1 MYFKFKVCAILKQP
15 KYRSSVY
22 HTMKLI
28 HMNKVIFSTLLLVF
42 TCFGLQAQNQFPSQV
57 WHKGNIFLAD
67 GKAVSGLVK
76 YDLENN
82 VVQLQTETVST
93 FTASNVSNFEIYDET
108 YGGIRKFYSLP
119 YALNGDY
126 ETPIFFEVLTQGDN
140 IALLCREYIAT
151 DNRGMNNWG
160 PMSMNPFWGQ
170 PTTMGYRLAFNYYFF
185 KNGKLEKYSLKKK
198 DLFAMLPGYEEEINL
213 FMRKN
218 RLEHDKRGDL
228 LRITAYYNEL
238 KN

>member
-1 MYFKFKVCAILKQP
+1 MKKATLILFV
-15 KYRSSVY
+15 SFLSLVSV
-22 HTMKLI
+22 
-28 HMNKVIFSTLLLVF
+28 F
-42 TCFGLQAQNQFPSQV
+42 AQNQQFPSQV

-67 GKAVSGLVK
+67 GASFSGQLK
-76 YDLENN
+76 YDMDNN
-82 VVQLQTETVST
+82 LVQLQAEAVTT
-93 FTASNVSNFEIYDET
+93 FTASNVVSFEIYDET

-119 YALNGDY
+119 YSLNGDY

-151 DNRGMNNWG
+151 DTRGMNNWG
-160 PMSMNPFWGQ
+160 AMGMGMNPFWG
-170 PTTMGYRLAFNYYFF
+170 PPNFTGYRLAFNYYFL
-185 KNGKLEKYSLKKK
+185 KNGRLEKYSLKKK
-198 DLFAMLPGYEEEINL
+198 DLFSMLPGHDDEIDL

-238 KN
+238 QN